1 MARFFD
7 WLRQLTKW
15 WFIIV
20 GVLGTGFLI
29 LIVLAISSLK
39 DVTTITSATPG
50 RTVKAQPSATMLH
63 LKLEGAVQN
72 HRPDLD
78 DVWAG
83 FMGLQERQTYVDDIR
98 RGLKKAAK
106 DDSVKGLWVTTG
118 PVMASTTT
126 MNALRRLIEEYKAES
141 KKPVQMHVSILTN
154 PQLLLASAADS
165 VIIPPLAD
173 IYLPGPQFQL
183 TYLGDAIERLGF
195 KFDVV
200 KAGKY
205 KSAMESMT
213 SDEPSAA
220 SEEMYKAMVTAT
232 HGFYSETIAKGR
244 GTTAAAVDGW
254 FSKAVFSPE
263 QAVKAG
269 IANQIAYA
277 EDHSEAFAKSLSATS
292 YDFSHYLA
300 SDSSAFGGGAASGAS
315 FAGLG
320 SDSPIALITAEG
332 EISSF
337 AAANS
342 EGITPSKLI
351 PKLKWALADDDIKGV
366 VLRVNS
372 PGGSANAS
380 DILWQE
386 IRKLDAAKPVV
397 VQMTDV
403 AASGGY
409 YLAAGAR
416 KIVADPLTITG
427 SIGVI
432 YAAPYGPKIKD
443 KYGISFHGVGLD
455 GDPRTFN
462 EPLTDREK
470 ARLVQSIDYT
480 YGTFLD
486 RVATGRSTSRDKI
499 APLAEG
505 RVYTGAEALNLGLV
519 DSLGGLGTAVELVK
533 ELAEIE
539 GNPWPLRTYSRKNP
553 FRQAIEMM
561 SVLQGRA
568 ENRVVAK
575 AVAASPLG
583 LLPDGAVKNATAW
596 KYWAKK
602 RVALSYWPY
611 HSQLR

>member
-20 GVLGTGFLI
+20 GVIGTGFLI
-29 LIVLAISSLK
+29 LIALAISSLK
-39 DVTTITSATPG
+39 DVTTITTSTTPA
-50 RTVKAQPSATMLH
+50 RTVEAQPSAAMLH
-63 LKLEGAVQN
+63 LSLEGSVQN
-72 HRPDLD
+72 HRPDMD

-83 FMGLQERQTYVDDIR
+83 FMGLQERQTYIDDIR

-106 DDSVKGLWVTTG
+106 DDSIKGLWITTG

-126 MNALRRLIEEYKAES
+126 MNALRRLIEEFKAES
-141 KKPVQMHVSILTN
+141 KKPVQIHVSVLTN

-213 SDEPSAA
+213 SNEPSAA
-220 SEEMYKAMVTAT
+220 SEEMYKAMVAASN
-232 HGFYSETIAKGR
+232 GFYSETIAKGR
-244 GTTAAAVDGW
+244 GTTAKAVDGW
-254 FSKAVFSPE
+254 FTKAVFSPK
-263 QAVKAG
+263 QAVEAG
-269 IANQIAYA
+269 IADQMAYA
-277 EDHSEAFAKSLSATS
+277 EDHSEAFAKSLKAKS
-292 YDFSHYLA
+292 YGFSDYIASSSGLAALA
-300 SDSSAFGGGAASGAS
+300 SSN
-315 FAGLG
+315 

-342 EGITPSKLI
+342 EGITPKKLI
-351 PKLKWALADDDIKGV
+351 PRLKWALKDDDIKGV
-366 VLRVNS
+366 VLRINS

-443 KYGISFHGVGLD
+443 KYGVSFHAIGQD

-462 EPLTDREK
+462 EPLPDREK
-470 ARLVQSIDYT
+470 KRLVQSIDYT

-505 RVYTGAEALNLGLV
+505 RVYTGAEALSLGLV
-519 DSLGGLGTAVELVK
+519 DSLGGLGTAVDLVK
-533 ELAEIE
+533 ELAKIDS
-539 GNPWPLRTYSRKNP
+539 NPWPLRTYTRQNP
-553 FRQAIEMM
+553 FRQAFELM
-561 SVLQGRA
+561 SALQGRA
-568 ENRVVAK
+568 ESRVVAK
-575 AVAASPLG
+575 AVAATPLG
-583 LLPDGAVKNATAW
+583 LLPDGAVKNVNAW

-611 HSQLR
+611 HSQLH